1 MDARLNDSYLRAV
14 LAERRAGDA
23 VQHWDRRP
31 RHRSRPL
38 RRFAAQQLV
47 HLAGRLDRTAVRD
60 RTPARPT
67 LAG

>member
-14 LAERRAGDA
+14 LAERRAGA
-23 VQHWDRRP
+23 TVRSWDQRP
-31 RHRSRPL
+31 RHRSGPV
-38 RRFAAQQLV
+38 RRFAAHQLV

-60 RTPARPT
+60 RTHTRPT